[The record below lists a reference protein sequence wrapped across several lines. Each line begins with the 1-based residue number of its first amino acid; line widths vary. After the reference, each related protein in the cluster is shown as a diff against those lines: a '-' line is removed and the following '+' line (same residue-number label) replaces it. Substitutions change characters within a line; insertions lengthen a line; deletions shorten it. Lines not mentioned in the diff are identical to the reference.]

1 MKNIGPYLDETID
14 FTKLDNMFLIK
25 GDTGAGK
32 IFIFD
37 SMTYALY
44 GKLRGNRED
53 HESAIKSRYAQES
66 DESFVEFT
74 FEIAGKTYRINRTV
88 PFKYTNRNGKTAK
101 KTQEASLEE
110 FVRGR
115 FNPIEGK
122 LSDINEKIH
131 DLLGLSADE
140 FAKIVVL
147 PQGEFAEFLHQN
159 TNDRMKT
166 LEKLFPVEFYAGIT
180 KRVKEKCDAENQ
192 KLRDCTSLIASLSQS
207 RNFENAS
214 EEISR
219 METEIQE
226 FDKREQKLLQNR
238 TETAKK
244 LEALKHEKQA
254 AEEYEENCQKLQNL
268 ESQKQIFD
276 ALSQTIAKADKAK
289 GLREFIHALDIA
301 EQTRTQAQENYASA
315 VEKKASLEKTLD
327 ALNAKKAQM
336 QKLKEQ
342 NEKDGQELSLLQ
354 EKLKNAAGL
363 DALKKENALALEKKQ
378 EAEAQKNEIAAT
390 KAELER
396 QFEEKNIA
404 QILTELSQSV
414 KELSESRNQ
423 LENEK
428 ADCKKRDELIQKQAE
443 TKKALEAATEKL
455 EAENEKEARTKQTLE
470 ELEARKKEDDEKNQA
485 YAVSVFLTKGSPCPV
500 CGSLEHPSPAKKPE
514 GLLDYS
520 EQIKTQKGNLD
531 SLRTLIQRYREDC
544 AKLEESQKSLAE
556 QRSQISTERALA
568 EVEAALDSVAEQILQ
583 AESQQE
589 KIQTV
594 SAKLGSLE
602 KDLKD
607 AQEKLEQANL
617 SYTNT
622 LTQIQTLEKSL
633 GEPLEILHKKEEA
646 LAAELLQNRKTFDSW
661 EEQFNQTSRDFSAA
675 EAAVT
680 KYQSDVE
687 NSGKQVAKAE
697 KALGEH
703 IASSDFASVEEA
715 KAANLTDSEL
725 EEKRKSQNEY
735 NEVLKSA
742 RDAVNAGKD
751 KKLKKLSDIV
761 EEFERNSKKER
772 EIEADYAEVHETLA
786 EKRTFF
792 TEYKSDFEKI
802 RDAQDRK
809 IVLEKE
815 LEPLNAL
822 NDNLSGK
829 NPQKLPLESW
839 ALGMYFEQVVAFA
852 SKRFNDI
859 SDGRFFFKFKQPEDA
874 ASGNGFR
881 GLDLLVLDT
890 HNGKTSDP
898 AELSGGE
905 TFEASIS
912 LALAIT
918 DVVQNN
924 NGGGIQLD
932 SLFIDEGFGTL
943 DPETLEKAMAVL
955 TELGETKM
963 IGMISHV
970 AEMENYPSIHSS
982 ITVNKSNTGST
993 VTVGG
998 V

>member
-32 IFIFD
+32 TFIFD

-44 GKLRGNRED
+44 GQLRGNRKG
-53 HESAIKSRYAQES
+53 HESDFKSRYAQES
-66 DESFVEFT
+66 DESFVAFT
-74 FEIAGKTYRINRTV
+74 FEIAGRTYRINRTV
-88 PFKYTNRNGKTAK
+88 PFVYTNRNGKVTK
-101 KTQEASLEE
+101 KNQEVSLEE
-110 FVRGR
+110 LVRGR

-159 TNDRMKT
+159 SNDRMKT

-180 KRVKEKCDAENQ
+180 KRVKEKYEAENQ
-192 KLRDCTSLIASLSQS
+192 RLQDCTHLISSLSQG
-207 RNFENAS
+207 RDFANAA

-219 METEIQE
+219 MEAEIQD
-226 FDKREQKLLQNR
+226 FDRKEQNLLKNR

-244 LEALKHEKQA
+244 LEALKHEKQD
-254 AEEYEENCQKLQNL
+254 AEEYEENCRKLQQL
-268 ESQKQIFD
+268 ESQKQDFD
-276 ALSQTIAKADKAK
+276 ALSQIIVKADKAK

-301 EQTRTQAQENYASA
+301 EKTRKQAQEKYASA
-315 VEKKASLEKTLD
+315 VEKKTALQET
-327 ALNAKKAQM
+327 LNALDEKKPQM
-336 QKLKEQ
+336 LKLKAQ

-354 EKLKNAAGL
+354 EKLKNAVGL

-378 EAEAQKNEIAAT
+378 EAEAQKKGIAGEKT
-390 KAELER
+390 ELER
-396 QFEEKNIA
+396 QFEGKNVA
-404 QILTELSQSV
+404 QILNELSQSV
-414 KELSESRNQ
+414 KGLSESKNQ

-428 ADCKKRDELIQKQAE
+428 ADCKKRDDLIQKQDEA
-443 TKKALEAATEKL
+443 KKALEAAAEKL
-455 EAENEKEARTKQTLE
+455 EAENEKVARTKQTLE
-470 ELEARKKEDDEKNQA
+470 ELEARKKEEDGKNQA
-485 YAVSVFLTKGSPCPV
+485 YAVSAFLAKGVPCPV
-500 CGSLEHPSPAKKPE
+500 CGSIEHPSPAKKPE

-531 SLRTLIQRYREDC
+531 SLQILIQRYREDC

-556 QRSQISTERALA
+556 QRSQIFTKRALA
-568 EVEAALDSVAEQILQ
+568 EVEAALDSVVGQISQ
-583 AESQQE
+583 AELRQE
-589 KIQTV
+589 KIQKV
-594 SAKLGSLE
+594 SAKLESLE
-602 KDLKD
+602 KDLRE
-607 AQEKLEQANL
+607 AQEKYEQANL

-622 LTQIQTLEKSL
+622 LTEIQTVEKSL
-633 GEPLEILHKKEEA
+633 GEPLEVLRKKEQA
-646 LAAELLQNRKTFDSW
+646 LAAELAQNRKTFESW
-661 EEQFNQTSRDFSAA
+661 EEQFNQTARDFSAA
-675 EAAVT
+675 ETAVA
-680 KYQSDVE
+680 KYQADVE
-687 NSGKQVAKAE
+687 NSEKQVAKAG

-715 KAANLTDSEL
+715 KAANLTDGEL
-725 EEKRKSQNEY
+725 EEKRKAQNAY
-735 NEVLKSA
+735 NEALKSA
-742 RDAVNAGKD
+742 RDAVSAGKD
-751 KKLKKLSDIV
+751 KKLKKLSDIA
-761 EEFERNSKKER
+761 EEFEKMSEKER
-772 EIEADYAEVHETLA
+772 KIEADYGEVHAALA
-786 EKRTFF
+786 EKRRFF
-792 TEYKSDFEKI
+792 TEYKSDYEKV
-802 RDAQDRK
+802 RDAQDKK

-852 SKRFNDI
+852 STRFNDI
-859 SDGRFFFKFKQPEDA
+859 SDGRFFFKLKQPEDA
-874 ASGNGFR
+874 AGGKAFR

-970 AEMENYPSIHSS
+970 TEMENYPSIHSS

-993 VTVGG
+993 VTIE
-998 V
+998 